1 MVEKNRATSPEAPS
15 CHGPRAAN
23 EKLSKATRKAAV
35 EAAMKEAATRLKLS
49 EMRGMEYQPAQN
61 GFVFSTA
68 GSPEP
73 DFSANFATA

>member
-1 MVEKNRATSPEAPS
+1 
-15 CHGPRAAN
+15 
-23 EKLSKATRKAAV
+23 LSKATRKAAV